1 MPEDKNKKPDE
12 LHQAINGGD
21 REKVKRLLD
30 GATVNA
36 RGPDG
41 LTPLMAACASL
52 KPEKQLQEIVSD
64 LLSANADVNA
74 VDKRERTALHH
85 AAGNEHGGIVA
96 KLLNAQASIDAA
108 DNSGRAALH
117 YAAEGD
123 APRAIKALLDGG
135 ADINKQDKE
144 GKTSLYVAAFGGYPA
159 SVRMLVQA
167 DANVHLADEL
177 GNTPLHVAAW
187 NGGEVAVIDL
197 LYGYG
202 ADIHATNNDGEKPL
216 HYAQWSGYNDIADS
230 LMAEMGYMGHTRD
243 INPAKLPEGKS
254 RGEDVFAHAA
264 PSIVSVLAPGVGV
277 IGSGVIVM
285 PGIVATNHH
294 VVRNFHGEIPVM
306 WEDDDGRNRH
316 RFGAK
321 ILAEVTEEEGGDF
334 CLLEVNGLDD
344 VVDPTIKIRPSIT
357 LRVGEEVYAI
367 GNPQGKTRSL
377 SVGVISQLRLRQEG
391 RRPVK
396 LERRLIQTDAAVSPG
411 SSGGGLFDR
420 DGNLIGITTEGDPH
434 KYERIQNLNFAI
446 PADLIFGYSFPNA
459 TMRVKDSAAEGE
471 DRCVVKIDKERGTMM
486 VAYDQRP
493 GWVVYRGEQVSNETF
508 RLVAT
513 QGEEGEGTL
522 KRVSGTSFEGEWR
535 TQNPSESGTWA
546 VELDADE

>member
-1 MPEDKNKKPDE
+1 MPKDKNKMSDD
-12 LHQAINGGD
+12 LRQAIQSGD
-21 REKVKRLLD
+21 RKKIKELLD
-30 GATVNA
+30 GESVNA
-36 RGPDG
+36 RDDDDG
-41 LTPLMAACASL
+41 ATPLMVACASL
-52 KPEKQLQEIVSD
+52 KPEKKLQEIVAD

-74 VDKRERTALHH
+74 VDETGMTALHY
-85 AAGNEHGGIVA
+85 AAGKEHGGIVA

-108 DNSGRAALH
+108 DTDGRTALH
-117 YAAEGD
+117 HAAEGD
-123 APRAIKALLDGG
+123 APRAIKSLLDGG
-135 ADINKQDKE
+135 ADINKQDME
-144 GKTSLYVAAFGGYPA
+144 GQTPLYVAAYSGYPA
-159 SVRMLVQA
+159 SVRMLVQGN
-167 DANVHLADEL
+167 ANIQLADEV
-177 GNTPLHVAAW
+177 GNTPLHAAAR
-187 NGGEVAVIDL
+187 NGREVAVIDL
-197 LYGYG
+197 LYRYR

-230 LMAEMGYMGHTRD
+230 LMAEMGYMEYTRD

-254 RGEDVFAHAA
+254 RGEFVFAHAS
-264 PSIVSVLAPGVGV
+264 PSIVSVESPGGS
-277 IGSGVIVM
+277 GSGVIVM

-294 VVRNFHGEIPVM
+294 VVRKSRGQIQVVWQAPS
-306 WEDDDGRNRH
+306 GR
-316 RFGAK
+316 FQAFDAK
-321 ILAEVTEEEGGDF
+321 ILAEVTKEEGGDF
-334 CLLEVNGLDD
+334 CLLKVRGLDD
-344 VVDPTIKIRPSIT
+344 VVDSTIKIRPSIT
-357 LRVGEEVYAI
+357 LNIGEEVYAI
-367 GNPQGKTRSL
+367 GNPDGATRSL

-434 KYERIQNLNFAI
+434 KYERIQNLNYAI
-446 PADLIFGYSFPNA
+446 PADWTFGYSFANA

-493 GWVVYRGEQVSNETF
+493 GWVVYRGKQVSSETF

-546 VELDADE
+546 IELDANE